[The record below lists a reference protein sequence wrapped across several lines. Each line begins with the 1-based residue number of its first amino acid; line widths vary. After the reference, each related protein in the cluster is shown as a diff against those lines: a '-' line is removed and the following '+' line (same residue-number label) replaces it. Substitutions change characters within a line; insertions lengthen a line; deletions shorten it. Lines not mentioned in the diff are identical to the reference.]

1 MARSDPPF
9 FIVGSARSGT
19 TFLRLTLNA
28 HPEIAVPPES
38 RFITELHKGQG
49 DVEVMSFLA
58 KLQGHP
64 RFEAWELPIDVVVR
78 EFHGTQRVPYATA
91 IRSTYNAYAAH
102 HGKSRWGDKTPRYIL
117 NIPELAKLFGDA
129 RFIHLIRDGRDVAL
143 SYADVPFGP
152 KNVAKAAEI
161 WAARVGAGIRDGR
174 ALEPGRYLEVLYS
187 DLVEDNEGEIKDITE
202 FIGVDFDPAMLD
214 PDAAKQGVLARAERY
229 NPNVTE
235 KAIRRVRDWQTEMP
249 ADQVE
254 VFEVIAGDVLSEL
267 GFERRFP
274 EPSRKARLKAKAGL
288 RGLPV
293 GKLPSR
299 AG

>member
-1 MARSDPPF
+1 VSRNDPPF

-28 HPEIAVPPES
+28 HREIAVPPES
-38 RFITELHKGQG
+38 RFITELSQG
-49 DVEVMSFLA
+49 KDEVDARQFLA
-58 KLQGHP
+58 ALQRHP
-64 RFEAWELPIDVVVR
+64 RFVAWELPIDAVAR
-78 EFHGTQRVPYATA
+78 ELPGSERIPYSNA
-91 IRSTYNAYAAH
+91 IRATYNAYASA

-117 NIPELAKLFGDA
+117 NIPQLATLFGDA

-161 WAARVGAGIRDGR
+161 WASRVGTGIRDGR
-174 ALEPGRYLEVLYS
+174 ALESGRYLEVMYT
-187 DLVEDNEGEIKDITE
+187 DLVEDNEAQLKDISE
-202 FIGVDFDPAMLD
+202 FVGVEFDPVMLD
-214 PDAAKQGVLARAERY
+214 RDATSKGALARAEKY
-229 NPNVTE
+229 NP
-235 KAIRRVRDWQTEMP
+235 RVREQAVGNVRNWQTDMP
-249 ADQVE
+249 DDQVE
-254 VFEVIAGDVLSEL
+254 VFEAVAGDVLSEL

-274 EPSRKARLKAKAGL
+274 HPSRTARWKAKAGL
-288 RGLPV
+288 RGLPI